1 MLFHDKDR
9 VFVDSVL
16 GVSDEVTQLWRVDL
30 FILSRNK
37 EASDAEQLHVVLLR
51 LLVGEVAVQQI
62 DCDEERLWQQPKA
75 GVSVHQPLNDVCADV
90 LIELGLPFHV
100 EEIGLGLVFGLL
112 HVLSDAVDVLGHG
125 VYVPVESP
133 GAVRCLLLTDLDLGL
148 SILLLLRR
156 CRHRYLVR
164 SGEVLDHRES
174 VPRPLELASQRADV
188 VLLFQ
193 LLHLDRIQR
202 PLKLVLVEA
211 ALSRLLLGEDVV
223 GRWRQNTWVH
233 LHVVKSV
240 VGRLH
245 LGVSSG
251 LRPCVG
257 GLHKRRLLDV
267 RTDNRRVAFEV
278 LVDHVVR
285 VGESVRLS

>member
-1 MLFHDKDR
+1 M
-9 VFVDSVL
+9 
-16 GVSDEVTQLWRVDL
+16 
-30 FILSRNK
+30 
-37 EASDAEQLHVVLLR
+37 
-51 LLVGEVAVQQI
+51 
-62 DCDEERLWQQPKA
+62 
-75 GVSVHQPLNDVCADV
+75 
-90 LIELGLPFHV
+90 
-100 EEIGLGLVFGLL
+100 
-112 HVLSDAVDVLGHG
+112 
-125 VYVPVESP
+125 
-133 GAVRCLLLTDLDLGL
+133 
-148 SILLLLRR
+148 
-156 CRHRYLVR
+156 
-164 SGEVLDHRES
+164 
-174 VPRPLELASQRADV
+174 
-188 VLLFQ
+188 
-193 LLHLDRIQR
+193 
-202 PLKLVLVEA
+202 KLVLVEA

-223 GRWRQNTWVH
+223 GRRRQNTRVH